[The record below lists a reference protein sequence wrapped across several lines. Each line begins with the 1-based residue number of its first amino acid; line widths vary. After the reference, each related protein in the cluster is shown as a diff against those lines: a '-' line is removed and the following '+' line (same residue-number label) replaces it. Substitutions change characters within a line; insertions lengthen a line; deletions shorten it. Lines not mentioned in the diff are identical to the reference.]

1 MIIPVLG
8 AEQSDVWTQGMN
20 EFHYSSII
28 LYFREMWNLIACF
41 WVNSKKALNCSAD
54 IGNSDI

>member
-1 MIIPVLG
+1 MLG

-41 WVNSKKALNCSAD
+41 ELILKKALNCSAD